1 MSRKILMTAVI
12 AAALLTAAATGSAVA
27 GAAGGSHAAATKTI
41 TLRDSFFSP
50 KRITVSRGTTLR
62 FVWRGRLPHNLIGP
76 GANVGPRRSG
86 SKSVRASRS
95 GSYLCTIHRG
105 MALRVTVR

>member
-1 MSRKILMTAVI
+1 MSRKILMTAVT
-12 AAALLTAAATGSAVA
+12 ASLLLAAATGSAVA
-27 GAAGGSHAAATKTI
+27 GAAGGSHTAATKTI
-41 TLRDSFFSP
+41 TVRDSFFSP
-50 KRITVSRGTTLR
+50 KRITVSRGTKLR

-76 GANVGPRRSG
+76 GAKVGARRSG
-86 SKSVRASRS
+86 SVSVRASRS